1 MNLHW
6 RHSKPSQ
13 EEQFTFEAIFDFKK
27 IFSISVGESENV
39 SLKINVFLDGWI
51 STAAKV
57 LRHKKNIHG
66 ENLPG
71 RFKDWMY
78 KECGMK
84 KQTMYNLY
92 KVMRT
97 APKPMNCRVN
107 MTYIVLNHDILFNY
121 STKKN
126 EEQSLK
132 HSVSCDCEGCNS

>member
-1 MNLHW
+1 M
-6 RHSKPSQ
+6 
-13 EEQFTFEAIFDFKK
+13 
-27 IFSISVGESENV
+27 
-39 SLKINVFLDGWI
+39 SLEINVFLDGWI

-78 KECGMK
+78 KEWGMK